1 MKQKIAGVFYSEKVL
16 GAFIIGMYILGCMVE
31 ANF

>member
-16 GAFIIGMYILGCMVE
+16 GVFIVCMYILGCMVE
-31 ANF
+31 AKF